1 MPNTKSAKKRHRQSL
16 ERRARNRATKSSL
29 KTLVKKVRAA
39 VKDAD
44 AATAAEALK
53 LAQTR
58 LDKAAANGV
67 IHKNAAARVKSRL
80 SAAVKGVGQKGTA
93 SKTAASK

>member
-16 ERRARNRATKSSL
+16 ERRTRNRATKSTL

-39 VKDAD
+39 VKEGDS
-44 AATAAEALK
+44 AAASEALK
-53 LAQTR
+53 AVQTR
-58 LDKAAANGV
+58 LDKAAANKV

-80 SAAVKGVGQKGTA
+80 SAAVKATKQKGSSA
-93 SKTAASK
+93 KAAAK